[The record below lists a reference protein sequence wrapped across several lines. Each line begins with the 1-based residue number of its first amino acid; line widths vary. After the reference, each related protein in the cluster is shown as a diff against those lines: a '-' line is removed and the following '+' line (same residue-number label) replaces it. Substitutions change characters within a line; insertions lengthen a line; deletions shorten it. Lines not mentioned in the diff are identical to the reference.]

1 MSGFRE
7 GFSRGLR
14 SKIGTQAQ
22 PGFVESP
29 LKAMANR
36 SNIIAQIK
44 AAFAS
49 PERLKEI
56 ERLRKE
62 DKSGADQKAFYDT
75 YMIRDAEGAR
85 EATGAVLG
93 TIAADIAGDGM
104 RNIWWF
110 INAPQALTQVATQ
123 QAIATGAGK
132 TVQPLIEAAPLR
144 MAATLPA
151 VLGISMGMG
160 QYGRAPG
167 FKAAVPSE
175 EDPRQTDDVV
185 SEALTRYFLGRSGR
199 LLPYDEFVKERPDV
213 SPEEYR
219 QYKNYLFS
227 NQGVLKA
234 TDEGILG
241 PEVAFMGKSIPIST
255 ALAPAVAGII
265 GAGVGARRGAQRF
278 KNELNVKGDIARKRR
293 NEIDNAITGEILKSG
308 IAATAGTALAGQVL
322 ESIRRQMGSGDNE

>member
-1 MSGFRE
+1 MSFRKGFT
-7 GFSRGLR
+7 SGLE

-22 PGFVESP
+22 PNFVESP

-36 SNIIAQIK
+36 SHILAQIK

-62 DKSGADQKAFYDT
+62 DRSGAERQAFYDT
-75 YMIRDAEGAR
+75 YMIRDAETKR
-85 EATGAVLG
+85 EAAGAVLG

-123 QAIATGAGK
+123 QAIATGAGR
-132 TVQPLIEAAPLR
+132 TVQPLIETAPLR

-160 QYGRAPG
+160 QYGREPG

-175 EDPRQTDDVV
+175 DDPRQTADPIN
-185 SEALTRYFLGRSGR
+185 EALTRYFLGRSGR

-219 QYKNYLFS
+219 QYKRYLFS

-234 TDEGILG
+234 TDEGVLG

-255 ALAPAVAGII
+255 ALAPAVAGIL

-278 KNELNVKGDIARKRR
+278 KNDLNVKGNMKRDKRR
-293 NEIDNAITGEILKSG
+293 EIDYAITGEILKSG

-322 ESIRRQMGSGDNE
+322 ESIRRQMGSGETE

>member
-1 MSGFRE
+1 M
-7 GFSRGLR
+7 
-14 SKIGTQAQ
+14 
-22 PGFVESP
+22 
-29 LKAMANR
+29 
-36 SNIIAQIK
+36 
-44 AAFAS
+44 
-49 PERLKEI
+49 KEI
-56 ERLRKE
+56 EQSSERRQE
-62 DKSGADQKAFYDT
+62 RTTDQASFQNT
-75 YMIRDAEGAR
+75 YTSATQRPR
-85 EATGAVLG
+85 EAIGAVLG

-110 INAPQALTQVATQ
+110 INAPQALTQVAAKQ
-123 QAIATGAGK
+123 GIATGAWKDG
-132 TVQPLIEAAPLR
+132 AAPDRMMQVR

-160 QYGRAPG
+160 QFGRAPG

-175 EDPRQTDDVV
+175 DDPRQTDDVV

-219 QYKNYLFS
+219 QYKKYLFS

-255 ALAPAVAGII
+255 ALPPAVAGLI

-278 KNELNVKGDIARKRR
+278 KNDLNVKGD
-293 NEIDNAITGEILKSG
+293 DCT
-308 IAATAGTALAGQVL
+308 IAAT
-322 ESIRRQMGSGDNE
+322 N

>member
-1 MSGFRE
+1 MSFRKGFT
-7 GFSRGLR
+7 SGLE

-22 PGFVESP
+22 PNFVESP

-36 SNIIAQIK
+36 SHILAQIK

-56 ERLRKE
+56 ERLRQ
-62 DKSGADQKAFYDT
+62 DDRSGADRKAFYDT
-75 YMIRDAEGAR
+75 YMIRDAETKR
-85 EATGAVLG
+85 EAAGAVLG

-123 QAIATGAGK
+123 QAIATGAGRA
-132 TVQPLIEAAPLR
+132 VQPLIETAPLR

-160 QYGRAPG
+160 QYGREPG
-167 FKAAVPSE
+167 YKAAVPSE
-175 EDPRQTDDVV
+175 DDPRQTADPV

-219 QYKNYLFS
+219 QYKRYLFS

-234 TDEGILG
+234 TDEGVLG

-278 KNELNVKGDIARKRR
+278 KDDLNVKGRMKRDKRR
-293 NEIDNAITGEILKSG
+293 EIDYAITGDILKSG

>member
-1 MSGFRE
+1 MSFRKGFT
-7 GFSRGLR
+7 SGLE

-22 PGFVESP
+22 PNFVESP

-36 SNIIAQIK
+36 SHILAQIK

-56 ERLRKE
+56 ERLRQ
-62 DKSGADQKAFYDT
+62 DDRSGADRKAFYDT
-75 YMIRDAEGAR
+75 YMIRDAETKR
-85 EATGAVLG
+85 EAAGAVLG

-123 QAIATGAGK
+123 QAIATGAGRA
-132 TVQPLIEAAPLR
+132 VQPLIETAPLR

-160 QYGRAPG
+160 QYGREPG
-167 FKAAVPSE
+167 YKAAVPSE
-175 EDPRQTDDVV
+175 DDPRQTADPV
-185 SEALTRYFLGRSGR
+185 SEVLTRYFLGRSGR

-234 TDEGILG
+234 TDEGVLG

-278 KNELNVKGDIARKRR
+278 KDDLNVKGRMKRDKRR
-293 NEIDNAITGEILKSG
+293 EIDYAITGDILKSG

>member
-1 MSGFRE
+1 MSFRKGFT
-7 GFSRGLR
+7 SGLE

-22 PGFVESP
+22 PNFVESP

-36 SNIIAQIK
+36 SHILAQIK

-62 DKSGADQKAFYDT
+62 DRSGADRQAFYDT
-75 YMIRDAEGAR
+75 YMIRDAETKR
-85 EATGAVLG
+85 EAAGAVLG

-123 QAIATGAGK
+123 QAIATGAGR
-132 TVQPLIEAAPLR
+132 TVQPLIETAPLR

-151 VLGISMGMG
+151 VLGISLGMG
-160 QYGRAPG
+160 QYGREPG
-167 FKAAVPSE
+167 YKAAVPSE
-175 EDPRQTDDVV
+175 DDPRQTADPV
-185 SEALTRYFLGRSGR
+185 SEVLTRYFLGRSGR

-234 TDEGILG
+234 TDEGVLG

-278 KNELNVKGDIARKRR
+278 KNDLNVKGRMKRDKRR
-293 NEIDNAITGEILKSG
+293 EIDYAITGDILKSG

-322 ESIRRQMGSGDNE
+322 ESIRRQMGSGEAE

>member
-1 MSGFRE
+1 MSFRKGFT
-7 GFSRGLR
+7 SGLE

-22 PGFVESP
+22 PNFVASP

-36 SNIIAQIK
+36 SHILAQIK

-56 ERLRKE
+56 ERLRQ
-62 DKSGADQKAFYDT
+62 DDRSGADRKAFYDT
-75 YMIRDAEGAR
+75 YMIRDAETKR
-85 EATGAVLG
+85 EAAGAVLG

-123 QAIATGAGK
+123 QAIATGAGRA
-132 TVQPLIEAAPLR
+132 VQPLIETAPLR

-160 QYGRAPG
+160 QYGREPG
-167 FKAAVPSE
+167 YKAAVPSE
-175 EDPRQTDDVV
+175 DDPRQTADPV

-219 QYKNYLFS
+219 QYKRYLFS

-234 TDEGILG
+234 TDEGVLG

-278 KNELNVKGDIARKRR
+278 KDDLNVKGRMKRDKRR
-293 NEIDNAITGEILKSG
+293 EIDYAITGDILKSG